1 MSNLEL
7 FNQIFIKTLGILTS
21 DLEGLK
27 YNDVP
32 SWDSI
37 GHMALMSE
45 IEEAFNIFF
54 EVDDIINF
62 SSYIEGV
69 IILKKYNVEL

>member
-1 MSNLEL
+1 MKNIDIINEIFTRNLGVSVTEL
-7 FNQIFIKTLGILTS
+7 
-21 DLEGLK
+21 DGLK

-37 GHMALMSE
+37 GHMTLMSE
-45 IEEAFNIFF
+45 IEDKFDVFL

-62 SSYIEGV
+62 SSYKVGIE
-69 IILKKYNVEL
+69 ILKKYNVEF

>member
-1 MSNLEL
+1 MSKLEL
-7 FNQIFIKTLGILTS
+7 LNQIFIKTLGILRS

-37 GHMALMSE
+37 GHMTLMSE
-45 IEEAFNIFF
+45 IEEAFNIFL

-62 SSYIEGV
+62 SSYLEGI